1 MELPEVEVMR
11 RDLEK
16 DVVGRK
22 VAAAEVRPSK
32 NAMRIIR
39 RHARRKEF
47 TDRLVGRKIGK
58 VERRGKYVLLSLDNG
73 DVLVVHFGMSGQL
86 LRGNKRVPL
95 PPHTHV
101 VITFNQGGDL
111 RFADPRTFGEMF
123 VTASDALGKV
133 KELQHISIDPL
144 DHVFT
149 WQTFGGRTAQ
159 RAAKLKQLLM
169 DQKFI
174 SGLGNIYSDE
184 VLFAAGL
191 RHDRMSD
198 SLSSQEVRRLYR
210 ALQEVLQ
217 EAIRFRGTTLDDEA
231 YVDLFGKPGEFQ
243 NELKVYGREGQP
255 CRRCRTPIQ
264 AVKISGRNAYF
275 CPQCQ
280 S

>member
-22 VAAAEVRPSK
+22 IASAEVRPSR
-32 NAMRIIR
+32 NAMRIVR
-39 RHARRKEF
+39 RHGKRKEF
-47 TDRLVGRKIGK
+47 TSRVEGHKITK
-58 VERRGKYVLLSLDNG
+58 AERRGKYVLLHLDNG
-73 DVLVVHFGMSGQL
+73 DALVVHFGMSGQFV
-86 LRGNKRVPL
+86 RGNKRQAL

-101 VITFNQGGDL
+101 VLTFNQGGDL
-111 RFADPRTFGEMF
+111 RFVDPRTFGEMF
-123 VTASDALGKV
+123 VSTADELGKV
-133 KELQHISIDPL
+133 KELQHIAIDPL

-149 WQTFGGRTAQ
+149 WQAFGNLMAQ
-159 RAAKLKQLLM
+159 RASKLKQLLM

-217 EAIRFRGTTLDDEA
+217 EAIRYRGTTLDDEA

-264 AVKISGRNAYF
+264 SVKIAGRGAYF

>member
-1 MELPEVEVMR
+1 VELPEVEVMR

-22 VAAAEVRPSK
+22 IASAEVRPTR
-32 NAMRIIR
+32 NAMRIVR
-39 RHARRKEF
+39 RHGKRKEF
-47 TDRLVGRKIGK
+47 TSRVEGRKIAK
-58 VERRGKYVLLSLDNG
+58 AERRGKYILLHLDNG
-73 DVLVVHFGMSGQL
+73 DVLVVHFGMSAQFV
-86 LRGNKRVPL
+86 RGNKRQPL

-101 VITFNQGGDL
+101 VLTFNQGGDL
-111 RFADPRTFGEMF
+111 RYVDPRTFGEMF
-123 VTASDALGKV
+123 VSTGDELGKV
-133 KELQHISIDPL
+133 KELQHIAIDPL

-149 WQTFGGRTAQ
+149 WQTFGGLMAQ
-159 RAAKLKQLLM
+159 RASKLKQLLM

-217 EAIRFRGTTLDDEA
+217 EAIRYRGTTLDDEA
-231 YVDLFGKPGEFQ
+231 YVDLFGKPGEFGS
-243 NELKVYGREGQP
+243 ELKVYGREGQP

-264 AVKISGRNAYF
+264 SVKISGRSAYF